1 MRKIS
6 KVIII
11 NTLLLMALSA
21 SASGAEVKKVIA
33 ATNGVTPRISFVDNN
48 NNLTGFEVEV
58 LKEVDRRLDD
68 YDIEFITMDSSSFYA
83 ALDANKVDVV
93 MGNMRR
99 SEAREKKYLFA
110 TEPHNY
116 YPYRLIVA
124 QGNNSINSLED
135 LKGKKIELAPGAQQ
149 TVIVETWNA
158 QNGNEI
164 EIVYSTSG
172 GATSVL
178 DIKSGRVDATVL
190 GEYYVKVYNETSDAR
205 IKTVGEE
212 IRFTD
217 GVASDSDAYYVFQKN
232 DAGRAFRDRAS
243 AAIREIR
250 ADGTLSKISIT
261 WFDED
266 RTLKIDSH
274 RLPPTE

>member
-1 MRKIS
+1 MLA
-6 KVIII
+6 VL
-11 NTLLLMALSA
+11 TLSA
-21 SASGAEVKKVIA
+21 NALASDVKKVIA
-33 ATNGVTPRISFVDNN
+33 ATSGVIPGISFVDDN

-58 LKEVDRRLDD
+58 LKEVGRRLDD
-68 YDIEFITMDSSSFYA
+68 YEIDFVTMDGSSMYA
-83 ALDANKVDVV
+83 ALDANKVDVI

-124 QGNNSINSLED
+124 QDNNTINSLED
-135 LKGKKIELAPGAQQ
+135 LKGKKIELSPGAQQ

-164 EIVYSTSG
+164 EIVYNTSSNV
-172 GATSVL
+172 TTIQ
-178 DIKSGRVDATVL
+178 DIKNGRVNATVL
-190 GEYYVKVYNETSDAR
+190 GEYYVKLYNESSNAN
-205 IKTVGEE
+205 IKAVGEE
-212 IRFTD
+212 IKFTD

-232 DAGRAFRDRAS
+232 DAGKTFRDRAS
-243 AAIREIR
+243 AAIKDMR
-250 ADGTLSKISIT
+250 ADGTLSKISLT
-261 WFDED
+261 WFGED
-266 RTLKIDSH
+266 RTLQIDSH